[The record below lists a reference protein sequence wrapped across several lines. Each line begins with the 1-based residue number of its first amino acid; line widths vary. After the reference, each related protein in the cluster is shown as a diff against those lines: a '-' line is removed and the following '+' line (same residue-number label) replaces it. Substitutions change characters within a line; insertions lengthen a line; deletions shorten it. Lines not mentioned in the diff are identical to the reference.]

1 MPQQTQ
7 DTRHVNEKMLCS
19 SSKYGYMRALS
30 TLFLFFA
37 SWYVASYRSSS
48 SKMKAALKTDE
59 TACWLGWGKRCGTT
73 VQG

>member
-48 SKMKAALKTDE
+48 SRTKAALQNSQP
-59 TACWLGWGKRCGTT
+59 A
-73 VQG
+73 